1 MSATLAPTT
10 AATEG
15 DTLPELTR
23 DELVRYSRHLVLPEV
38 GLEGQRKLKAA
49 RVLLVGAGGLGSP
62 AALYLAAAGVG
73 TLGIV
78 DFDRVDITNLHR
90 QLLHGTSDVGRTKLE
105 SAVDRLRDVNPHVTV
120 EPHEVRLSSANA
132 LELFRQYDLVVDG
145 TDNFQT
151 RYLVN
156 DACVLTGRPNVYGS
170 IFRFDGQVSVFCTA
184 DGPCYRC
191 IYREPP
197 PAGMVPSCA
206 EGGVL
211 GILPGIVGILQAT
224 EAIKLI
230 LGIGEPLIGRLNLV
244 DSLGARQRTV
254 KIKRDPTCPACG
266 TRELQTLIDYDL
278 FCGIS
283 NAPAESPVL
292 EITPI
297 ELAARLARQEDLVL
311 LDVRD
316 PHEYA
321 IARIPGARLV
331 PLGGFADAIPSLDR
345 ETDIVIHCRSG
356 VRSAKA
362 VRQLQ
367 SAGFTRVWNVVGGIL
382 RWADDVDP
390 SVAKY

>member
-1 MSATLAPTT
+1 MSATLAPV
-10 AATEG
+10 AAQ
-15 DTLPELTR
+15 DADALPELTR
-23 DELVRYSRHLVLPEV
+23 DELARYSRHLLLPEV
-38 GLEGQRKLKAA
+38 GVEGQRKLKAA

-78 DFDRVDITNLHR
+78 DFDRVDVTNLHR

-105 SAVDRLRDVNPHVTV
+105 SAIDRLREVNPHVVV
-120 EPHEVRLSSANA
+120 EPRELRLSAANA
-132 LELFRQYDLVVDG
+132 LEVVRQYDLVVDG

-170 IFRFDGQVSVFCTA
+170 IFRFDGQVSVFCTD

-197 PAGMVPSCA
+197 PAGLVPSCA

-230 LGIGEPLIGRLNLV
+230 LGIGDPLIGRLNLV
-244 DSLGARQRTV
+244 DSLGARQRSV
-254 KIKRDPTCPACG
+254 KIRRDPTCPACG
-266 TRELQTLIDYDL
+266 TRELQALVDYDA
-278 FCGIS
+278 FCGVAS
-283 NAPAESPVL
+283 TPAVEPVPEL
-292 EITPI
+292 TPR
-297 ELAARLARQEDLVL
+297 ELAERLERRDGLVL
-311 LDVRD
+311 LDVRE
-316 PHEYA
+316 PHEHA
-321 IARIPGARLV
+321 IARIPGARLI
-331 PLGGFADAIPSLDR
+331 PLGALGDTIDTIARDVD
-345 ETDIVIHCRSG
+345 VVVHCRSG
-356 VRSAKA
+356 VRSAAA

-367 SAGFTRVWNVVGGIL
+367 SHGFPRVWNLAGGIL
-382 RWADDVDP
+382 RWSDEVDP

>member
-1 MSATLAPTT
+1 MSATLEPTT

-23 DELVRYSRHLVLPEV
+23 DELVRYSRHLLLPEV

-197 PAGMVPSCA
+197 PAGIVPSCA

-297 ELAARLARQEDLVL
+297 ELAARLARQDDFVL

-316 PHEYA
+316 PHEFA

-367 SAGFTRVWNVVGGIL
+367 AAGFTRVWNVVGGIL